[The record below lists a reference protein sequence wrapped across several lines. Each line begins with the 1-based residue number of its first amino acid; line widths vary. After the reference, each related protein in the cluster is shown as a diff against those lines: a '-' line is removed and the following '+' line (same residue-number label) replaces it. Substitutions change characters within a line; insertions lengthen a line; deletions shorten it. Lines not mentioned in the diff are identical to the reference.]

1 MKKKLLLSL
10 STCFLIF
17 NLNAQN
23 KNNSVTATNIITPV
37 NIIITPENPL
47 SVKDTTLREE
57 VAKWCVAQLREKD
70 YKKIKAHPSSDFFP
84 GKVKDGYTFSSRTIK
99 INHKKISDSLVPIVS
114 KLNYSSP
121 WANTMYGTGLY
132 AIPGEYVEIIIPKSL
147 TDKNISVQIGCHSDR
162 LNQWVAGKQDWRRM
176 PIIVKKQ
183 KLTEVKTKVASPF
196 GGLIYITASPKSDD
210 WMEDVTI
217 NHAIAA
223 PSFKLG
229 STTQQEWAQQLK
241 NNKAP
246 WGELA
251 SDDIIITV
259 PDSVLQTVKDPEKVM
274 KLWNLIIAGE
284 MDLAQIPQPF
294 YREQRLVIDEHIGG
308 GFMHSGYPIMVHHSP
323 VKHMLSEDI
332 IANPEL
338 LMKPSKGG
346 ANWGFFHEIGHNMQ
360 NLDWVFGG
368 TTEVSCNFF
377 SIYMFDRL
385 MGGRDNAHSGISNEN
400 TQKMMKKYF
409 AKGADY
415 EIWKKDPFLG
425 LIMFRQLQEGFGW
438 ENFKKFFREYQAMAA
453 KDPSGEYAKTDEQKR
468 DLWVKTFSDITE
480 RNIAPFLEKWG
491 IPVSDEVKNELN
503 KYVTWMP
510 YNFPPMN

>member
-1 MKKKLLLSL
+1 MKLKCLLTFSILLL
-10 STCFLIF
+10 FI
-17 NLNAQN
+17 NADSQS
-23 KNNSVTATNIITPV
+23 KNNMVTPQ

-47 SVKDTTLREE
+47 PVKDSTLRDA
-57 VAKWCVAQLREKD
+57 VAKWCIEKLKSDD
-70 YKKIKAHPSSDFFP
+70 YKKIKAHPSAVYFP
-84 GKVKDGYTFSSRTIK
+84 GKVKAGFEF
-99 INHKKISDSLVPIVS
+99 INKTVIIHHKKISDSLIPIVS
-114 KLNYSSP
+114 KLDYSNP
-121 WANTMYGTGLY
+121 WANTMYSTGLY
-132 AIPGEYVEIIIPKSL
+132 AVPGQYIEIVIPEDL
-147 TDKNISVQIGCHSDR
+147 RDKGLSVQIGCHSDR
-162 LNQWVAGKQDWRRM
+162 LNQWVASKEAWRRM

-183 KLTEVKTKVASPF
+183 KLTNERTRVASPF
-196 GGLIYITASPKSDD
+196 GGLIYITVSPKSDG
-210 WMEDVTI
+210 WNQKITV
-217 NHAIAA
+217 NHAIAS

-229 STTQQEWAQQLK
+229 TTTPEEWDAQLK

-251 SDDIIITV
+251 SGDIIITI
-259 PDSVLQTVKDPEKVM
+259 PDSVLQKVHDPEKVM
-274 KLWNLIIAGE
+274 KLWDLIIGGE

-323 VKHMLSEDI
+323 VRHMLSEDI

-338 LMKPSKGG
+338 LMHPSKGG

-385 MGGRDNAHSGISNEN
+385 MGGRDEAHTGISNTN

-409 AKGADY
+409 AAAANY
-415 EIWKKDPFLG
+415 ETWKKDPFLG

-438 ENFKKFFREYQAMAA
+438 ETFKKFFREYQVMAA
-453 KDPSGEYAKTDEQKR
+453 QDSTGTYADTDAKKR
-468 DLWVKTFSDITE
+468 DLWVKTFSKVSGRD
-480 RNIAPFLEKWG
+480 IAPFFEKWG
-491 IPVSDEVKNELN
+491 IPVSEITTKELAE
-503 KYVTWMP
+503 YPVWIP
-510 YNFPPMN
+510 YNFPPIN

>member
-1 MKKKLLLSL
+1 MKLKWLLSVVI
-10 STCFLIF
+10 FLTIADA
-17 NLNAQN
+17 NAQD
-23 KNNSVTATNIITPV
+23 KNISVTPA

-47 SVKDTTLREE
+47 PVKDSALREA
-57 VAKWCVAQLREKD
+57 VCKWSEEQLKSKD
-70 YKKIKAHPSSDFFP
+70 YKKIKAHPSSDIFP
-84 GKVKDGYTFSSRTIK
+84 GKVKDGYEFASRTIK
-99 INHKKISDSLVPIVS
+99 INHKKISNSLLPIVS
-114 KLNYSSP
+114 RLDYSSP
-121 WANTMYGTGLY
+121 WASTMYSTGLY
-132 AIPGEYVEIIIPKSL
+132 AVPGQYIEIVIPKDL
-147 TDKNISVQIGCHSDR
+147 KDKGLRVQIGCHSDR
-162 LNQWVAGKQDWRRM
+162 LNQWVASKEAWRRM

-183 KLTEVKTKVASPF
+183 ELKSEKTRIASPF
-196 GGLIYITASPKSDD
+196 GGLIYITAPPKSDD
-210 WMEDVTI
+210 WAEDVTI
-217 NHAIAA
+217 NHGVAS
-223 PSFKLG
+223 PLFKLG
-229 STTQQEWAQQLK
+229 TTTQQEWEDQLK

-251 SDDIIITV
+251 SDDIIITI
-259 PDSVLQTVKDPEKVM
+259 PDSVLQNVKDPQNVM
-274 KLWNLIIAGE
+274 KLWNLIIGGE

-294 YREQRLVIDEHIGG
+294 YRAQRLVVDEHIGG

-323 VKHMLSEDI
+323 TRKMLSEDI

-385 MGGRDNAHSGISNEN
+385 MGGRDDAHSGISNEN

-409 AKGADY
+409 AEGASY
-415 EIWKKDPFLG
+415 EKWQKDPFLG

-438 ENFKKFFREYQAMAA
+438 ETFKEFFRDYQAMSA
-453 KDPSGEYAKTDEQKR
+453 KDSTGDYADTDQKKR
-468 DLWVKTFSDITE
+468 DLWVKTFSAIIH
-480 RNIAPFLEKWG
+480 RNIAPFFEKWG
-491 IPVSDEVKNELN
+491 IPVSDEIKNEMN

-510 YNFPPMN
+510 YNFPPVN

>member
-1 MKKKLLLSL
+1 MKLKCLFSFAVLL
-10 STCFLIF
+10 FF
-17 NLNAQN
+17 AHAEGQ
-23 KNNSVTATNIITPV
+23 KNGSVTPV
-37 NIIITPENPL
+37 NVIITPEKPL
-47 SVKDTTLREE
+47 SVKDTTLRKE
-57 VAKWCVAQLREKD
+57 VAKWCMQQLREKD
-70 YKKIKAHPSSDFFP
+70 YRKIKAHPSADIFP
-84 GKVKDGYTFSSRTIK
+84 GKVKDGYAFITKTID
-99 INHKKISDSLVPIVS
+99 IQHKKISDSLIPIVS
-114 KLNYSSP
+114 KLDYSSP
-121 WANTMYGTGLY
+121 WANTMYSTGLY
-132 AIPGEYVEIIIPKSL
+132 AVPGEYVEIIIPKSL
-147 TDKNISVQIGCHSDR
+147 KDKNISVQIGCHSDR
-162 LNQWVAGKQDWRRM
+162 LDQWVASKEDWRRM

-183 KLTEVKTKVASPF
+183 KLENEKTRVASPF

-210 WMEDVTI
+210 WNEQVTI

-223 PSFKLG
+223 PLFELG
-229 STTQQEWAQQLK
+229 TTTQQDWESQLK

-251 SDDIIITV
+251 SNDIIISI

-274 KLWNLIIAGE
+274 KLWNLIIGGE
-284 MDLAQIPQPF
+284 MDLAQIPHPF
-294 YREQRLVIDEHIGG
+294 YREQRLVVDEHIGG

-385 MGGRDNAHSGISNEN
+385 MGGRDDAHSGVSNTN

-409 AKGADY
+409 TEGADY
-415 EIWKKDPFLG
+415 EKWKKDPFLG
-425 LIMFRQLQEGFGW
+425 LVMFRQLQEAFGW
-438 ENFKKFFREYQAMAA
+438 ESFKKFFREYQSMAA
-453 KDPSGEYAKTDEQKR
+453 KDPTGSYVSTDERKR
-468 DLWVKTFSDITE
+468 DLWVKTFSTITS
-480 RNIAPFLEKWG
+480 RNIAPFFEKWG
-491 IPVSDEVKNELN
+491 IPVSEEAKSDLSRYPV
-503 KYVTWMP
+503 WMP
-510 YNFPPMN
+510 YNFPPVN